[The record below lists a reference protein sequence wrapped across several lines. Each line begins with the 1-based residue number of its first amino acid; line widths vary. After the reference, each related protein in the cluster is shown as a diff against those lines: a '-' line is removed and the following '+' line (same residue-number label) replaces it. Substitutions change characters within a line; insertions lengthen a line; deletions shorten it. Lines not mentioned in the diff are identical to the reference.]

1 MHQMGQWMRQ
11 SIHLSVPPALSIPA
25 TLDKFDRAGDF
36 ADVQCSVQ
44 KLAGPGKK
52 KKKKKIGVGWRAKL
66 LIENSR

>member
-11 SIHLSVPPALSIPA
+11 SIHLSFPLALSIPA

-44 KLAGPGKK
+44 KLAGRGKK
-52 KKKKKIGVGWRAKL
+52 KKKEDWGGMER
-66 LIENSR
+66 